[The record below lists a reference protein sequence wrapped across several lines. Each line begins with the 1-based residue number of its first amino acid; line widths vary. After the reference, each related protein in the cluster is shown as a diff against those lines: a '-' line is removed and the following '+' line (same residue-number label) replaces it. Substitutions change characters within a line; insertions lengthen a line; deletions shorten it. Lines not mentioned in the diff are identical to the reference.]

1 MSRARLT
8 SAHSSLHFPLHVA
21 PRPNTTQDVGHR
33 RRTQEGTRRGQA
45 QARAAPR
52 AAQGGASRRGRRRE
66 TRRGFRT
73 EIRLL
78 TVSASLILPRSQRL
92 GARVKNIRELVRDVV
107 GSAPYEKRLMEL
119 LKVGRDKRALK
130 LAKRKVRRRP
140 DSRSFL
146 GFVPRARLRGARR
159 GRRRPRA
166 GPLRRS
172 RARSPRADPHLGDP
186 SSDPHA
192 PSRRSPPPQH
202 RPAPTGAARRSARRW
217 AT

>member
-1 MSRARLT
+1 MSRARALINFLG
-8 SAHSSLHFPLHVA
+8 SSLRVHLGSAFPLHVA

-52 AAQGGASRRGRRRE
+52 AAQGGASRRRPAASRTP
-66 TRRGFRT
+66 TRFLARGFAH
-73 EIRLL
+73 
-78 TVSASLILPRSQRL
+78 SPPILSRSQRL

-130 LAKRKVRRRP
+130 LAKRKVRRSP

-146 GFVPRARLRGARR
+146 GFVPRARLRGVMAGATPTPR
-159 GRRRPRA
+159 GPPPSLPRALPPRGPSPRRP
-166 GPLRRS
+166 LI
-172 RARSPRADPHLGDP
+172 
-186 SSDPHA
+186 
-192 PSRRSPPPQH
+192 
-202 RPAPTGAARRSARRW
+202 
-217 AT
+217 

>member
-1 MSRARLT
+1 MSGIAVGLKKG
-8 SAHSSLHFPLHVA
+8 HVVAKRKLA
-21 PRPNTTQDVGHR
+21 PRPAQRKGVR
-33 RRTQEGTRRGQA
+33 RV
-45 QARAAPR
+45 AAPP
-52 AAQGGASRRGRRRE
+52 RRE
-66 TRRGFRT
+66 RRRGFSHADSPAH
-73 EIRLL
+73 RLR
-78 TVSASLILPRSQRL
+78 SLILSRSQRL

-130 LAKRKVRRRP
+130 LAKRKVRRPP

-146 GFVPRARLRGARR
+146 GFVPRARLVVCEGATR
-159 GRRRPRA
+159 GRPRPRA

-192 PSRRSPPPQH
+192 PSRRSPPPNTARHPRSRQEEA
-202 RPAPTGAARRSARRW
+202 RGDGQPAPQDVAQGGSLITDH
-217 AT
+217 